1 VAKINGDMVRA
12 DLTKILHLINPEKV
26 AEKILLKMTK
36 VREDFSAYAIRLV
49 AKDIYAVEDIVAR
62 YCKFYLENEYQ
73 GTSVGFNHALAVM
86 KKRVSKHL
94 GEFEQLYQDVIWGR
108 LSLRELVDSIHN
120 ANVEAEVDQ
129 YLDSMI
135 DRFVPPHNGFY
146 HEVLVAEYL
155 ERHRNMLPEQILSLP
170 AYRIDPKYLLKMH
183 YKMVDRIQK
192 KLASRDADSD
202 N

>member
-1 VAKINGDMVRA
+1 MAKINGDMVRA

-94 GEFEQLYQDVIWGR
+94 GEFEQLYQDVYGEGYPCVNWWIPFTMPMWK
-108 LSLRELVDSIHN
+108 LKWTN
-120 ANVEAEVDQ
+120 
-129 YLDSMI
+129 
-135 DRFVPPHNGFY
+135 
-146 HEVLVAEYL
+146 
-155 ERHRNMLPEQILSLP
+155 IL
-170 AYRIDPKYLLKMH
+170 
-183 YKMVDRIQK
+183 IQ
-192 KLASRDADSD
+192 
-202 N
+202 